1 MANGSIK
8 PGKRAAQG
16 KSMTNI
22 KVSFRTD
29 REGTTGKRREA
40 QARWQLLYKGQSP
53 GTSEAINQTAEVK
66 KNQRRSLKGRK
77 RRKLTRNILSTL
89 DSKEEQRQQNFKMTH
104 GNLSPNELLYQTAGF
119 ITCLSPTPPL
129 HVTITTLFFFR
140 QPPHLCGGLNKS
152 DSTPRFQGLSC
163 DPDQANKG
171 ARFPGMGTWFT
182 HTNHNRWALFPGL
195 MMGPLGGKSSLF
207 PWGTLIC
214 EESCEDTRLWKTE
227 PNRKVAPKNGEGNF

>member
-40 QARWQLLYKGQSP
+40 GSEPMKRVTNCSRQVREKRKAQARRQLLYKGQSP

-104 GNLSPNELLYQTAGF
+104 GNLSPQ
-119 ITCLSPTPPL
+119 
-129 HVTITTLFFFR
+129 
-140 QPPHLCGGLNKS
+140 
-152 DSTPRFQGLSC
+152 
-163 DPDQANKG
+163 
-171 ARFPGMGTWFT
+171 
-182 HTNHNRWALFPGL
+182 
-195 MMGPLGGKSSLF
+195 
-207 PWGTLIC
+207 
-214 EESCEDTRLWKTE
+214 
-227 PNRKVAPKNGEGNF
+227 